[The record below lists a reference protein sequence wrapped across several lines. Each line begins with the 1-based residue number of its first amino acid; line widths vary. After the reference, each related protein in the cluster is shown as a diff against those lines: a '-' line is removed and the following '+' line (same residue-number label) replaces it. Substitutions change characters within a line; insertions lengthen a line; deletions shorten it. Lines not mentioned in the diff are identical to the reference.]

1 MRCSTAMPIRR
12 KLKTLPVPFCKRIRI
27 STLFSRRM
35 KPPLWGAATP
45 VESALKSGHKV
56 LLVGVDSGKAQQ
68 QYIRDGV
75 ISGSVSQNPYQIGY
89 KTIENAVKSLN
100 GEKIDKAHRIARGL
114 LPGTTQITLT
124 MMMYSRLCMSKARR

>member
-1 MRCSTAMPIRR
+1 M
-12 KLKTLPVPFCKRIRI
+12 
-27 STLFSRRM
+27 
-35 KPPLWGAATP
+35 
-45 VESALKSGHKV
+45 

-100 GEKIDKAHRIARGL
+100 GEKIDKVIDSGCFWYNADNIDDDDVQQA
-114 LPGTTQITLT
+114 
-124 MMMYSRLCMSKARR
+124 MYE